1 MTVLEN
7 LGAVKNRINQAA
19 QRVGRNPNEIKLV
32 AVTKNVPASVI
43 ETVIEA
49 GISDIGENRAQEAIE
64 KYACLKNKVSW
75 HFIGHLQTNKVKLM
89 IDFVELIHSV
99 DSLHLAEE
107 IEKRAKNAGKIQRV
121 LIEVNVSKEAS
132 KYGVAPEA
140 LFNFLRQTELFKNI
154 SIDGLMT
161 MAPYV
166 SDPEETRVYFREL
179 KSLFKK
185 IKEENLPWLNMKYL
199 SMGMSN
205 DFEVAIEEGSNMV
218 RIGTAIFKT

>member
-1 MTVLEN
+1 
-7 LGAVKNRINQAA
+7 
-19 QRVGRNPNEIKLV
+19 
-32 AVTKNVPASVI
+32 
-43 ETVIEA
+43 
-49 GISDIGENRAQEAIE
+49 
-64 KYACLKNKVSW
+64 
-75 HFIGHLQTNKVKLM
+75 
-89 IDFVELIHSV
+89 
-99 DSLHLAEE
+99 EE

-121 LIEVNVSKEAS
+121 LIEINVSKEAS

-199 SMGMSN
+199 SMGMSS
-205 DFEVAIEEGSNMV
+205 DFEVAIEEGSNMI